1 MKVFGASSKFVS
13 VWYTRHWCFKCKNNF
28 R

>member
-13 VWYTRHWCFKCKNNF
+13 VWYNRYWCFKCKTIL
-28 R
+28 